1 MAAAR
6 QEAIKEL
13 KRKREEKRHE
23 TQRIA
28 EEEIVS
34 SPETLACSTQL
45 SYPL

>member
-1 MAAAR
+1 MEAEKQQRRAAKMAAAR

-13 KRKREEKRHE
+13 KRKRDEKRHE

-34 SPETLACSTQL
+34 
-45 SYPL
+45 